1 MLNTLRKI
9 VQEVNAAKDLKAA
22 LGIIVQRVREAM
34 GSQVCSVY
42 LLDPES
48 NRFVL
53 MATEGLNKKAI
64 GKVSMAPNEGL
75 VGLVGTREEPLNLE
89 HASEHPRYR
98 YFAETGEERYASF
111 LGAPIIHHRK
121 VMGVLVIQQKEQRQ
135 FDEGEEAFLVTMSAQ
150 LAGVIAHA
158 EATGSI
164 RGLGRQGKGIQEAKF
179 IGVPGSPGAAVGTAV
194 VVLPPADLEVV
205 PDKTVDDIA
214 AELALFNDALEGVR
228 SDMRALSA
236 RMATQLRPEERA
248 LFDVYLMML
257 EDAAL
262 GNEVVKVI
270 RTGQWAQGAL
280 RQVIG
285 EHINRFELMDDAYL
299 RERASD
305 VKDLGRRLLA
315 YLQQA
320 RQQTLVYPDNCILV
334 SEELSPA
341 MLGEVPEGKLVGL
354 VSVQGSG
361 NSHVAIFARAMGIPT
376 VMGVVDLPYSKID
389 GIQLIVDGYHGEVFT
404 NPSEVL
410 RKQYAEVVE
419 EERQLAQGLDAL
431 RALPCE
437 TLDGHRMPLWVNTGL
452 LADVKRAQERG
463 AEGVGL
469 YRTEVPFMI
478 KERFPSEKEQLAIY
492 REQLAAF
499 HPLPVTMR
507 SLDIGGDKALSYFPI
522 KEDNPFL
529 GWRGIRVTLDHPE
542 IFLVQTRAM
551 LKASEGLNNLR
562 ILLPMISGIQELEEA
577 LHLIHRAWGEVRD
590 EGTDVPLP
598 PVGVMIEIPAA
609 VYQVRELARQVDFL
623 SVGSNDLTQYLLAVD
638 RNNPRVADLYDFL
651 HPAVL
656 QALRLVVAGAH
667 AEGKPVSICG
677 EMAGDPACAVLLM
690 AMGFDGLSMN
700 ATNLPKVKWLL
711 RRVAPSRAGPA
722 SPAPRKSVSASL
734 AQISLAAIKVN
745 PSPGS
750 GAPSNRN
757 PPKRRPRASKLTS
770 CPSGSGSI
778 PARTANV
785 ICACTAPIT
794 PTAGPRTPSASQ
806 LPKRS
811 GRSGNTARKDGAWP
825 QNPPQ

>member
-64 GKVSMAPNEGL
+64 GKVSMALNEGL

-164 RGLGRQGKGIQEAKF
+164 RGLGREGKGIQEAKF

-205 PDKTVDDIA
+205 PDKSVDDIA
-214 AELALFNDALEGVR
+214 AELTLFNNALEGVR

-236 RMATQLRPEERA
+236 KMATQLRPEERA

-320 RQQTLVYPDNCILV
+320 RQQTLIYPDNCILV

-376 VMGVVDLPYSKID
+376 VMGAVDLPYSKID

-478 KERFPSEKEQLAIY
+478 KERSPSEKEQLAIY

-677 EMAGDPACAVLLM
+677 EMAGDPAAAVLLM

-711 RRVAPSRAGPA
+711 RQISMGKAQELLSQVMSIDNPQVIHSTLQLALRNLGLGRMINPA
-722 SPAPRKSVSASL
+722 SDIQA
-734 AQISLAAIKVN
+734 
-745 PSPGS
+745 
-750 GAPSNRN
+750 
-757 PPKRRPRASKLTS
+757 
-770 CPSGSGSI
+770 
-778 PARTANV
+778 
-785 ICACTAPIT
+785 
-794 PTAGPRTPSASQ
+794 
-806 LPKRS
+806 
-811 GRSGNTARKDGAWP
+811 
-825 QNPPQ
+825 

>member
-34 GSQVCSVY
+34 GTQVCSVY
-42 LLDPES
+42 LLDPET

-111 LGAPIIHHRK
+111 LGSPIIHHRR
-121 VMGVLVIQQKEQRQ
+121 VMGVLVVQQKEQRK

-179 IGVPGSPGAAVGTAV
+179 VGVPGSPGAAVGTAV
-194 VVLPPADLEVV
+194 VVLPPADLDVV

-214 AELALFNDALEGVR
+214 AELELFNAALEGVR
-228 SDMRALSA
+228 ADMRALSA
-236 RMATQLRPEERA
+236 KMATQLRPEERA

-262 GNEVVKVI
+262 GNEVVKII
-270 RTGQWAQGAL
+270 RSGQWAQGAL

-320 RQQTLVYPDNCILV
+320 RQQSLVYPDNCILV

-354 VSVQGSG
+354 VSVLGSG

-376 VMGVVDLPYSKID
+376 VMGAVDLPYSKLD

-410 RKQYAEVVE
+410 RKQYADVVE
-419 EERQLAQGLDAL
+419 EERQLTQGLATL
-431 RALPCE
+431 SSLPCE

-507 SLDIGGDKALSYFPI
+507 TLDVGGDKALSYFPI
-522 KEDNPFL
+522 KEENPFL

-551 LKASEGLNNLR
+551 LKASEGLDNLR
-562 ILLPMISGIQELEEA
+562 ILLPMISGVQELEES

-590 EGTDVPLP
+590 EGVDIPMP

-609 VYQVRELARQVDFL
+609 VYQTRELARQVDFL

-656 QALRLVVAGAH
+656 QALCKVVEGAH

-677 EMAGDPACAVLLM
+677 EMAGDPSAAVLLM
-690 AMGFDGLSMN
+690 AMGFDSLSMN

-711 RRVAPSRAGPA
+711 R
-722 SPAPRKSVSASL
+722 
-734 AQISLAAIKVN
+734 QISLGKAKELLAQLMSIDSPQVVHSTLQLALRNLGLGRMIN
-745 PSPGS
+745 P
-750 GAPSNRN
+750 
-757 PPKRRPRASKLTS
+757 ASD
-770 CPSGSGSI
+770 I
-778 PARTANV
+778 QA
-785 ICACTAPIT
+785 
-794 PTAGPRTPSASQ
+794 
-806 LPKRS
+806 
-811 GRSGNTARKDGAWP
+811 
-825 QNPPQ
+825 

>member
-9 VQEVNAAKDLKAA
+9 VQEVNSAKDLKAA
-22 LGIIVQRVREAM
+22 LGIIVLRVKEAM
-34 GSQVCSVY
+34 SSQVCSVY
-42 LLDPES
+42 LLDPEL

-53 MATEGLNKKAI
+53 MATEGLNKRSI

-89 HASEHPRYR
+89 NAADHPRYR

-111 LGAPIIHHRK
+111 LGAPIIHHRR
-121 VMGVLVIQQKEQRQ
+121 VVGVLVIQQKERRQ

-164 RGLGRQGKGIQEAKF
+164 RGLGRQGKGIQEARF
-179 IGVPGSPGAAVGTAV
+179 VGVPGSPGAAVGTALV
-194 VVLPPADLEVV
+194 MLPPADLEVV
-205 PDKTVDDIA
+205 PDKTVSDIT
-214 AELALFNDALEGVR
+214 AELKLFQTALEGVR
-228 SDMRALSA
+228 NDMRTLSA
-236 RMATQLRPEERA
+236 KLATQLRPEERA

-257 EDAAL
+257 DDASL
-262 GNEVVKVI
+262 GSEVTNVI
-270 RTGQWAQGAL
+270 KTGQWAQGAL
-280 RQVIG
+280 RSVVN
-285 EHINRFELMDDAYL
+285 EHVKRFELMDDAYL

-315 YLQQA
+315 YLQEA
-320 RQQTLVYPDNCILV
+320 RQQTLVYPDNTILV

-354 VSVQGSG
+354 ISVLGSG
-361 NSHVAIFARAMGIPT
+361 NSHVAILARAMGIPT
-376 VMGVVDLPYSKID
+376 VMGVVDLPYSKVD
-389 GIQLIVDGYHGEVFT
+389 GIELIVDGYHGEVFT
-404 NPSEVL
+404 NPSEIL
-410 RKQYAEVVE
+410 KKQYSVVVE
-419 EERQLAQGLDAL
+419 EERQLSQGLDAL
-431 RALPCE
+431 RELPCV

-452 LADVKRAQERG
+452 LADVARAQQRG

-478 KERFPSEKEQLAIY
+478 QQRFPSEKEQLAIY

-507 SLDIGGDKALSYFPI
+507 TLDIGGDKSLSYFPI
-522 KEDNPFL
+522 KEENPFL

-562 ILLPMISGIQELEEA
+562 ILLPMISGTHETEEA

-590 EGTDVPLP
+590 EGTDVPMP
-598 PVGVMIEIPAA
+598 PVGVMIEVPAA
-609 VYQVRELARQVDFL
+609 VYQTRELARQVDFL

-638 RNNPRVADLYDFL
+638 RNNPRVADLYDYL

-656 QALRLVVAGAH
+656 QALQSVVRDAH

-677 EMAGDPACAVLLM
+677 EMAGDPAAAVLLM
-690 AMGFDGLSMN
+690 AMGFDSLSMN
-700 ATNLPKVKWLL
+700 ATNLPKVKWML
-711 RRVAPSRAGPA
+711 RQINLSMA
-722 SPAPRKSVSASL
+722 KDLL
-734 AQISLAAIKVN
+734 AQLMKNDNPQVISSSLQLALRNLGLSRMIN
-745 PSPGS
+745 PGS
-750 GAPSNRN
+750 VKGH
-757 PPKRRPRASKLTS
+757 
-770 CPSGSGSI
+770 
-778 PARTANV
+778 
-785 ICACTAPIT
+785 
-794 PTAGPRTPSASQ
+794 
-806 LPKRS
+806 
-811 GRSGNTARKDGAWP
+811 
-825 QNPPQ
+825 

>member
-9 VQEVNAAKDLKAA
+9 VQEVNSAKDLKSA
-22 LGIIVQRVREAM
+22 LTIIVQRVKDAM

-42 LLDPES
+42 LLDPET

-53 MATEGLNKKAI
+53 MATEGLNKRSI
-64 GKVSMAPNEGL
+64 GKVSMSPSEGL

-89 HASEHPRYR
+89 NAADHPRYR

-111 LGAPIIHHRK
+111 LGAPIIHHRR
-121 VMGVLVIQQKEQRQ
+121 VMGVLVIQQKERRQ

-179 IGVPGSPGAAVGTAV
+179 TGVPGSPGAAVGTAV

-205 PDKTVDDIA
+205 PDKTVSDIA
-214 AELALFNDALEGVR
+214 AELLLFNQALERVR
-228 SDMRALSA
+228 ADMRALSA
-236 RMATQLRPEERA
+236 KLATQLRPEERA

-257 EDAAL
+257 DDAAL
-262 GNEVVKVI
+262 GGEVTTVI
-270 RTGQWAQGAL
+270 KTGQWAQGAL
-280 RQVIG
+280 RQVVG
-285 EHINRFELMDDAYL
+285 EHVNRFGLMDDAYL

-305 VKDLGRRLLA
+305 VKDLGRRLLS

-320 RQQTLVYPDNCILV
+320 RQQNLVYPDNSILV
-334 SEELSPA
+334 SEELTPA

-354 VSVQGSG
+354 VSVLGSG

-376 VMGVVDLPYSKID
+376 VMGAVDLPYSKID

-404 NPSEVL
+404 NPSDVL
-410 RKQYAEVVE
+410 RKQYVEVVE
-419 EERQLAQGLDAL
+419 EERQLTQGLAAL
-431 RALPCE
+431 RELPCE

-452 LADVKRAQERG
+452 LADVVRAQERG

-469 YRTEVPFMI
+469 YRTEVPFIM

-551 LKASEGLNNLR
+551 LKASEGLDNLR
-562 ILLPMISGIQELEEA
+562 ILLPMISGTHELEEA

-598 PVGVMIEIPAA
+598 PVGVMIEVPAA

-656 QALRLVVAGAH
+656 QALRLVVEGAH

-677 EMAGDPACAVLLM
+677 EMAGDPSSAVLLM

-711 RRVAPSRAGPA
+711 RQISLGKA
-722 SPAPRKSVSASL
+722 KELL
-734 AQISLAAIKVN
+734 AQIMTIDNPQVIHSTLHLALRNLGLSRVLN
-745 PSPGS
+745 P
-750 GAPSNRN
+750 
-757 PPKRRPRASKLTS
+757 AS
-770 CPSGSGSI
+770 
-778 PARTANV
+778 V
-785 ICACTAPIT
+785 IQ
-794 PTAGPRTPSASQ
+794 S
-806 LPKRS
+806 
-811 GRSGNTARKDGAWP
+811 
-825 QNPPQ
+825 

>member
-9 VQEVNAAKDLKAA
+9 VQEVNSAKDLKTA
-22 LGIIVQRVREAM
+22 LGIIVLRVKEAM

-42 LLDPES
+42 LLDPET

-53 MATEGLNKKAI
+53 MATEGLNKRSI

-89 HASEHPRYR
+89 NAADHPRYR
-98 YFAETGEERYASF
+98 YFAETGEERFASF
-111 LGAPIIHHRK
+111 LGAPIIHHRR
-121 VMGVLVIQQKEQRQ
+121 VVGVLVIQQKERRQ

-179 IGVPGSPGAAVGTAV
+179 VGVPGSPGAAVGTAV
-194 VVLPPADLEVV
+194 VMLPPADLDVV
-205 PDKTVDDIA
+205 PDKTVTDIK
-214 AELALFNDALEGVR
+214 AELELFQTALEGVR
-228 SDMRALSA
+228 NDMRTLSA
-236 RMATQLRPEERA
+236 KLATQLRPEERA

-257 EDAAL
+257 DDASL
-262 GNEVVKVI
+262 GSEVTNVI
-270 RTGQWAQGAL
+270 KTGQWAQGAL
-280 RQVIG
+280 RQVVT
-285 EHINRFELMDDAYL
+285 EHVNRFELMDDAYL

-315 YLQQA
+315 YLQEA
-320 RQQTLVYPDNCILV
+320 RQQTLVYPDNTILI

-354 VSVQGSG
+354 ISVLGSG
-361 NSHVAIFARAMGIPT
+361 NSHVAILARAMGIPT
-376 VMGVVDLPYSKID
+376 VMGLVDLPYSKVD
-389 GIQLIVDGYHGEVFT
+389 GIQMIVDGYKGEVYT

-410 RKQYAEVVE
+410 AKQFAEVVE

-431 RALPCE
+431 RELPCV

-452 LADVKRAQERG
+452 LADVARAQQRG

-478 KERFPSEKEQLAIY
+478 NQRFPSEKEQLAIY

-562 ILLPMISGIQELEEA
+562 ILLPMISGTHETEEA

-590 EGTDVPLP
+590 EGTDVPMP
-598 PVGVMIEIPAA
+598 PVGVMVEIPAA
-609 VYQVRELARQVDFL
+609 VYLTRELARQVDFL

-638 RNNPRVADLYDFL
+638 RNNPRVADLYDYL

-656 QALRLVVAGAH
+656 QALQHVVTEAH

-677 EMAGDPACAVLLM
+677 EMAGDPAAAVLLM
-690 AMGFDGLSMN
+690 AMGFDSLSMN
-700 ATNLPKVKWLL
+700 ATNLPKVKWML
-711 RRVAPSRAGPA
+711 R
-722 SPAPRKSVSASL
+722 
-734 AQISLAAIKVN
+734 QISLGKAKELLAQLMKIDNPQVIHSSLQLALKNLGLARMINPAA
-745 PSPGS
+745 
-750 GAPSNRN
+750 
-757 PPKRRPRASKLTS
+757 PKTL
-770 CPSGSGSI
+770 
-778 PARTANV
+778 
-785 ICACTAPIT
+785 
-794 PTAGPRTPSASQ
+794 
-806 LPKRS
+806 
-811 GRSGNTARKDGAWP
+811 
-825 QNPPQ
+825 

>member
-22 LGIIVQRVREAM
+22 LGIIVQRVKEAM

-42 LLDPES
+42 LLDSET

-53 MATEGLNKKAI
+53 MATDGLLKRSI

-89 HASEHPRYR
+89 NAAAHPRYR

-111 LGAPIIHHRK
+111 LGSPIIHHRR
-121 VMGVLVIQQKEQRQ
+121 VMGVLVIQQKERRQ

-164 RGLGRQGKGIQEAKF
+164 RGLGKQGKGIQEAKF

-205 PDKTVDDIA
+205 PDKAIENVE
-214 AELALFNDALEGVR
+214 AELELFSSALESVR
-228 SDMRALSA
+228 ADMRALSA
-236 RMATQLRPEERA
+236 KMATQLRPEECA

-257 EDAAL
+257 EDASL

-270 RTGQWAQGAL
+270 KTGQWAQGAL
-280 RQVIG
+280 RQVVTD
-285 EHINRFELMDDAYL
+285 HVNRFELMDDAYL

-305 VKDLGRRLLA
+305 IKDLGRRLLA
-315 YLQQA
+315 YLQKA
-320 RQQTLVYPDNCILV
+320 RQQNLTYPDNTILV
-334 SEELSPA
+334 SEELSPS

-354 VSVQGSG
+354 ISVLGSG

-376 VMGVVDLPYSKID
+376 VMGAVDLPYSKID

-404 NPSEVL
+404 NPSEIL
-410 RKQYAEVVE
+410 RKQYADVVE
-419 EERQLAQGLDAL
+419 EERQLSQGLDAL

-452 LADVKRAQERG
+452 LADVTRAQERG

-469 YRTEVPFMI
+469 YRTEVPFMM

-492 REQLAAF
+492 REQLEAF

-507 SLDIGGDKALSYFPI
+507 SLDIGGDKCLSYFPI

-598 PVGVMIEIPAA
+598 PIGMMIEIPAA
-609 VYQVRELARQVDFL
+609 VYQTRDLARQVDFL

-638 RNNPRVADLYDFL
+638 RNNPRVADLYDFF

-656 QALRLVVAGAH
+656 QALRKVVDDSH

-677 EMAGDPACAVLLM
+677 EMAGDPAAAVLLM
-690 AMGFDGLSMN
+690 AMGFDSLSMN

-711 RRVAPSRAGPA
+711 RQITMSKARELLAQVMTIDNPQVIDSTLHLALRNLGLGRMINPA
-722 SPAPRKSVSASL
+722 SDIQA
-734 AQISLAAIKVN
+734 
-745 PSPGS
+745 
-750 GAPSNRN
+750 
-757 PPKRRPRASKLTS
+757 
-770 CPSGSGSI
+770 
-778 PARTANV
+778 
-785 ICACTAPIT
+785 
-794 PTAGPRTPSASQ
+794 
-806 LPKRS
+806 
-811 GRSGNTARKDGAWP
+811 
-825 QNPPQ
+825 

>member
-22 LGIIVQRVREAM
+22 LSIIVQRVKEAM

-48 NRFVL
+48 HRFVL
-53 MATEGLNKKAI
+53 MATDGLNKRSI
-64 GKVSMAPNEGL
+64 GKVSMAPSEGL
-75 VGLVGTREEPLNLE
+75 VGLVGSREEPLNLE
-89 HASEHPRYR
+89 DAASHPRYR

-111 LGAPIIHHRK
+111 LGAPIIHHRR
-121 VMGVLVIQQKEQRQ
+121 VMGVLVVQQKERRQ

-158 EATGSI
+158 EATGTI
-164 RGLGRQGKGIQEAKF
+164 RGLGRQGKGVQEAKF
-179 IGVPGSPGAAVGTAV
+179 VGVPGAPGAAVGTAV
-194 VVLPPADLEVV
+194 VVLPPADLNVV
-205 PDKTVDDIA
+205 PDRNVDDIA
-214 AELALFNDALEGVR
+214 SELELFDKALGWVR
-228 SDMRALSA
+228 EDMQDLS
-236 RMATQLRPEERA
+236 RKLATQLRKEERA

-262 GNEVVKVI
+262 GNEVRKII

-280 RQVIG
+280 RQVVLD
-285 EHINRFELMDDAYL
+285 HVKRFELMDDAYL

-305 VKDLGRRLLA
+305 VRDLGRRLLA
-315 YLQQA
+315 YLQEE
-320 RQQTLVYPDNCILV
+320 RKTSLVYPDNTILV

-354 VSVQGSG
+354 VSVTGSG
-361 NSHVAIFARAMGIPT
+361 NSHVAIFARAMGVPT

-389 GIQLIVDGYHGEVFT
+389 GIKLIVDGYHGEVFT
-404 NPSEVL
+404 NPSEL
-410 RKQYAEVVE
+410 LSKQYADVVE
-419 EERQLAQGLDAL
+419 EERQLTEGLDAL

-452 LADVKRAQERG
+452 LADVARAQQRG

-478 KERFPSEKEQLAIY
+478 NERFPSEKEQLATY
-492 REQLAAF
+492 REQLQAF

-507 SLDIGGDKALSYFPI
+507 TLDIGGDKALSYFPI

-542 IFLVQTRAM
+542 IFLVQARAM

-562 ILLPMISGIQELEEA
+562 ILLPMISGTQELEEA
-577 LHLIHRAWGEVRD
+577 LHLLHRAWGEVRD

-598 PVGVMIEIPAA
+598 PIGLMIEIPAA
-609 VYQVRELARQVDFL
+609 VYQTRELACQVDFL

-656 QALRLVVAGAH
+656 QALQKVVEDAH

-677 EMAGDPACAVLLM
+677 EMAGDPAAAVLLL
-690 AMGFDGLSMN
+690 AMGFDSLSMN

-711 RRVAPSRAGPA
+711 RQITQSKAKELLSQVMTMDNPHLIYSTLHLALRNLGLGRVINPA
-722 SPAPRKSVSASL
+722 SNIQA
-734 AQISLAAIKVN
+734 
-745 PSPGS
+745 
-750 GAPSNRN
+750 
-757 PPKRRPRASKLTS
+757 
-770 CPSGSGSI
+770 
-778 PARTANV
+778 
-785 ICACTAPIT
+785 
-794 PTAGPRTPSASQ
+794 
-806 LPKRS
+806 
-811 GRSGNTARKDGAWP
+811 
-825 QNPPQ
+825 

>member
-22 LGIIVQRVREAM
+22 LSIIVQRVKEAM

-42 LLDPES
+42 LLDPET

-53 MATEGLNKKAI
+53 MATDGLNKRSI
-64 GKVSMAPNEGL
+64 GKVSMAPSEGL
-75 VGLVGTREEPLNLE
+75 VGLVGSREEPLNLE
-89 HASEHPRYR
+89 DAASHPRYR

-111 LGAPIIHHRK
+111 LGAPIIHHRR
-121 VMGVLVIQQKEQRQ
+121 VMGVLVVQQKERRQ

-164 RGLGRQGKGIQEAKF
+164 RGLGRQGKGVQEAKF
-179 IGVPGSPGAAVGTAV
+179 IGVPGAPGAAVGTAV
-194 VVLPPADLEVV
+194 VVLPPADLNVV
-205 PDKTVDDIA
+205 PDRSVDDIA
-214 AELALFNDALEGVR
+214 AELELFDKALGWVR
-228 SDMRALSA
+228 EDMQELSEKL
-236 RMATQLRPEERA
+236 ATQLRKEERA

-262 GNEVVKVI
+262 GNEVRKVI

-280 RQVIG
+280 RQVVLD
-285 EHINRFELMDDAYL
+285 HVKRFELMDDAYL

-305 VKDLGRRLLA
+305 VRDLGRRLLA
-315 YLQQA
+315 YLQEE
-320 RQQTLVYPDNCILV
+320 RKISLVYPDNTILV

-341 MLGEVPEGKLVGL
+341 MLGEVPEGKLAGL
-354 VSVQGSG
+354 ISVTGSG

-389 GIQLIVDGYHGEVFT
+389 GIKLIVDGYHGEVFT
-404 NPSEVL
+404 NPSEL
-410 RKQYAEVVE
+410 LSKQYADVVE
-419 EERQLAQGLDAL
+419 EERQLTEGLDAL

-452 LADVKRAQERG
+452 LADVARAQQRG

-478 KERFPSEKEQLAIY
+478 NERFPSEKEQLATY
-492 REQLAAF
+492 REQLQAF

-507 SLDIGGDKALSYFPI
+507 TLDIGGDKALSYFPI
-522 KEDNPFL
+522 KEENPFL

-562 ILLPMISGIQELEEA
+562 ILLPMISGTQELEEA

-598 PVGVMIEIPAA
+598 PIGVMIEIPAA
-609 VYQVRELARQVDFL
+609 VYQTRELARQVDFL

-656 QALRLVVAGAH
+656 QALQKVVNDAH
-667 AEGKPVSICG
+667 LEGKPVSICG
-677 EMAGDPACAVLLM
+677 EMAGDPAAAVLLL
-690 AMGFDGLSMN
+690 AMGFDSLSMN

-711 RRVAPSRAGPA
+711 RQVTQSKATELLGQVMTMDNPHLIYSTLHLALRNLGLGRVINPA
-722 SPAPRKSVSASL
+722 SNIQA
-734 AQISLAAIKVN
+734 
-745 PSPGS
+745 
-750 GAPSNRN
+750 
-757 PPKRRPRASKLTS
+757 
-770 CPSGSGSI
+770 
-778 PARTANV
+778 
-785 ICACTAPIT
+785 
-794 PTAGPRTPSASQ
+794 
-806 LPKRS
+806 
-811 GRSGNTARKDGAWP
+811 
-825 QNPPQ
+825 

>member
-9 VQEVNAAKDLKAA
+9 VQEVNSAKDLKAA
-22 LGIIVQRVREAM
+22 LTIIVQRVKEAM

-42 LLDPES
+42 LLDPET

-53 MATEGLNKKAI
+53 MATEGLNKRSI
-64 GKVSMAPNEGL
+64 GKVSMSPSEGL

-89 HASEHPRYR
+89 DAASHPRFR

-111 LGAPIIHHRK
+111 LGAPIIHHRR
-121 VMGVLVIQQKEQRQ
+121 VMGVLVIQQKERRQ

-164 RGLGRQGKGIQEAKF
+164 RGLGKQGKGIQEAKF
-179 IGVPGSPGAAVGTAV
+179 LGVAGSPGAAVGTAV
-194 VVLPPADLEVV
+194 VRLPPADLEVV

-214 AELALFNDALEGVR
+214 AELLLFNQALERVR
-228 SDMRALSA
+228 EDMRALSA
-236 RMATQLRPEERA
+236 KLATQLRPEERA

-257 EDAAL
+257 DDAAL
-262 GNEVVKVI
+262 GGEVTTVI
-270 RTGQWAQGAL
+270 KTGQWAQGAL
-280 RQVIG
+280 RQVVG
-285 EHINRFELMDDAYL
+285 EHVNRFELMDDAYL

-320 RQQTLVYPDNCILV
+320 RQQTLVYPDNTILV

-341 MLGEVPEGKLVGL
+341 MLGEVPAGKLVGL
-354 VSVQGSG
+354 VSVLGSG

-376 VMGVVDLPYSKID
+376 VMGAVDLPYSKID
-389 GIQLIVDGYHGEVFT
+389 GIQLIIDGYHGEVFT

-419 EERQLAQGLDAL
+419 EERQLTQGLSAL

-452 LADVKRAQERG
+452 LADVVRAQERG

-478 KERFPSEKEQLAIY
+478 KDRFPSEKEQLAIY

-551 LKASEGLNNLR
+551 LKASAGLDNLR
-562 ILLPMISGIQELEEA
+562 ILLPMISGTHELEEA

-598 PVGVMIEIPAA
+598 PVGVMIEVPAA

-656 QALRLVVAGAH
+656 QALQLVVDGAH

-677 EMAGDPACAVLLM
+677 EMAGDPSAAVLLM

-711 RRVAPSRAGPA
+711 R
-722 SPAPRKSVSASL
+722 
-734 AQISLAAIKVN
+734 QISLSKAKELLGQLMSIDNPQVIHSSLHLALRNLGLSRVLNPAATIQ
-745 PSPGS
+745 
-750 GAPSNRN
+750 A
-757 PPKRRPRASKLTS
+757 
-770 CPSGSGSI
+770 
-778 PARTANV
+778 
-785 ICACTAPIT
+785 
-794 PTAGPRTPSASQ
+794 
-806 LPKRS
+806 
-811 GRSGNTARKDGAWP
+811 
-825 QNPPQ
+825 

>member
-1 MLNTLRKI
+1 MLGTLRKI
-9 VQEVNAAKDLKAA
+9 VQEVNAAKDLKSA
-22 LGIIVQRVREAM
+22 LAIIVQRVKESM

-53 MATEGLNKKAI
+53 MATDGLNKRSI

-89 HASEHPRYR
+89 NAADHPRYR

-111 LGAPIIHHRK
+111 LGAPIIHHRR
-121 VMGVLVIQQKEQRQ
+121 VMGVLVIQQKERRQ

-164 RGLGRQGKGIQEAKF
+164 RGLGKQGKGIQEAKF
-179 IGVPGSPGAAVGTAV
+179 FGVPGSPGAAVGTALV
-194 VVLPPADLEVV
+194 RLPPADLEVV
-205 PDKTVDDIA
+205 PDKRVADVA
-214 AELALFNDALEGVR
+214 AEQALFHNALEAVR
-228 SDMRALSA
+228 ADMRTLSA
-236 RMATQLRPEERA
+236 KLATQLRPEERA

-262 GNEVVKVI
+262 AGEVERI
-270 RTGQWAQGAL
+270 IATGQWAQGAL
-280 RQVIG
+280 RQVVG
-285 EHINRFELMDDAYL
+285 EHIKRFELMDDAYL

-305 VKDLGRRLLA
+305 IKDLGRRLLA
-315 YLQQA
+315 YLQEA
-320 RQQTLVYPDNCILV
+320 RQETLVYPDNTILV

-341 MLGEVPEGKLVGL
+341 MLGEVPAGELVGL
-354 VSVQGSG
+354 GAVLGSG
-361 NSHVAIFARAMGIPT
+361 NSHVAILARAMGIPT
-376 VMGVVDLPYSKID
+376 VMGAVDLPYSKID

-404 NPSEVL
+404 NPSAAL
-410 RKQYAEVVE
+410 SRQYSAVVE
-419 EERQLAQGLDAL
+419 EERELVKGLEAL
-431 RALPCE
+431 RELPCE

-469 YRTEVPFMI
+469 YRTEVPFMMN
-478 KERFPSEKEQLAIY
+478 ERFPSEKEQAKIY

-499 HPLPVTMR
+499 HPQPVTMR
-507 SLDIGGDKALSYFPI
+507 TLDIGGDKSLPYFPI
-522 KEDNPFL
+522 KESNPFL

-551 LKASEGLNNLR
+551 LKASEGLDNLR
-562 ILLPMISGIQELEEA
+562 ILLPMISGTHELEEA

-590 EGTDVPLP
+590 EGVDIPMP
-598 PVGVMIEIPAA
+598 PIGVMIEVPAA
-609 VYQVRELARQVDFL
+609 VYQIRELARQVDFI

-656 QALRLVVAGAH
+656 QALKLVVDGAH
-667 AEGKPVSICG
+667 AEGKPVGICG
-677 EMAGDPACAVLLM
+677 EMAGDPSAAVLLM
-690 AMGFDGLSMN
+690 AMGFDSLSMN

-711 RRVAPSRAGPA
+711 RQISMSKAREL
-722 SPAPRKSVSASL
+722 L
-734 AQISLAAIKVN
+734 AQLQRIDNPHVIHSSLDLALRNLGLARVINPAATIQ
-745 PSPGS
+745 
-750 GAPSNRN
+750 A
-757 PPKRRPRASKLTS
+757 
-770 CPSGSGSI
+770 
-778 PARTANV
+778 
-785 ICACTAPIT
+785 
-794 PTAGPRTPSASQ
+794 
-806 LPKRS
+806 
-811 GRSGNTARKDGAWP
+811 
-825 QNPPQ
+825 

>member
-22 LGIIVQRVREAM
+22 LSIIVQRVKEAM

-42 LLDPES
+42 LLDPET

-53 MATEGLNKKAI
+53 MATDGLNKRSI
-64 GKVSMAPNEGL
+64 GKVSMAPSEGL
-75 VGLVGTREEPLNLE
+75 VGLVGSREEPLNLE
-89 HASEHPRYR
+89 DAASHPRYR

-111 LGAPIIHHRK
+111 LGAPIIHHRR
-121 VMGVLVIQQKEQRQ
+121 VMGVLVVQQKERRQ

-164 RGLGRQGKGIQEAKF
+164 RGLGRQGKGVQEAKF
-179 IGVPGSPGAAVGTAV
+179 VGVPGAPGAAVGTAV
-194 VVLPPADLEVV
+194 VVLPPADLNVV
-205 PDKTVDDIA
+205 PDRSVDDIA
-214 AELALFNDALEGVR
+214 AELELFDKALGWVR
-228 SDMRALSA
+228 EDMQELSEKL
-236 RMATQLRPEERA
+236 ATQLRKEERA

-262 GNEVVKVI
+262 GNEVRKII

-280 RQVIG
+280 RQVVLD
-285 EHINRFELMDDAYL
+285 HVKRFELMDDAYL

-305 VKDLGRRLLA
+305 VRDLGRRLLA
-315 YLQQA
+315 YLQEE
-320 RQQTLVYPDNCILV
+320 RKTSLVYPDSTILV

-354 VSVQGSG
+354 ISVTGSG

-389 GIQLIVDGYHGEVFT
+389 GIKLIVDGYHGEVFT
-404 NPSEVL
+404 NPSEL
-410 RKQYAEVVE
+410 LSKQYADVVE
-419 EERQLAQGLDAL
+419 EERQLTEGLDAL

-452 LADVKRAQERG
+452 LADVARAQQRG

-478 KERFPSEKEQLAIY
+478 NERFPSEKEQLATY
-492 REQLAAF
+492 REQLQAF

-507 SLDIGGDKALSYFPI
+507 TLDIGGDKALSYFPI
-522 KEDNPFL
+522 KEENPFL

-562 ILLPMISGIQELEEA
+562 ILLPMISGTQELEEA

-598 PVGVMIEIPAA
+598 PIGLMIEIPAA
-609 VYQVRELARQVDFL
+609 VYQTRELARQVDFL

-656 QALRLVVAGAH
+656 QALQKVVNDAH
-667 AEGKPVSICG
+667 LEGKPVSICG
-677 EMAGDPACAVLLM
+677 EMAGDPAAAVLLL
-690 AMGFDGLSMN
+690 AMGFDSLSMN

-711 RRVAPSRAGPA
+711 RQVTQSKAKELLGQVMTMDNPHLIYSTLHLALRNLGLGRVINPA
-722 SPAPRKSVSASL
+722 SNIQA
-734 AQISLAAIKVN
+734 
-745 PSPGS
+745 
-750 GAPSNRN
+750 
-757 PPKRRPRASKLTS
+757 
-770 CPSGSGSI
+770 
-778 PARTANV
+778 
-785 ICACTAPIT
+785 
-794 PTAGPRTPSASQ
+794 
-806 LPKRS
+806 
-811 GRSGNTARKDGAWP
+811 
-825 QNPPQ
+825 

>member
-22 LGIIVQRVREAM
+22 LGIIVQRVKEAM

-42 LLDPES
+42 LLDPET

-53 MATEGLNKKAI
+53 MASDGLNKKSI

-89 HASEHPRYR
+89 NAAAHPRYR

-111 LGAPIIHHRK
+111 LGSPIIHHRR
-121 VMGVLVIQQKEQRQ
+121 VMGVLVVQQKERRQ

-164 RGLGRQGKGIQEAKF
+164 RGLGKQGKGIQEAKF

-205 PDKTVDDIA
+205 PDKSVEDID
-214 AELALFNDALEGVR
+214 AELTLFNTALEGVR
-228 SDMRALSA
+228 GDMRALSA
-236 RMATQLRPEERA
+236 KMASQLRPEERA

-262 GNEVVKVI
+262 GNEVVEVI

-280 RQVIG
+280 RQVVG
-285 EHINRFELMDDAYL
+285 EHVKRFELMDDAYL

-320 RQQTLVYPDNCILV
+320 HQQALVYPDNCILV
-334 SEELSPA
+334 SEELSPT

-354 VSVQGSG
+354 VSVLGSG

-376 VMGVVDLPYSKID
+376 VMGAVDLPYSKID

-404 NPSEVL
+404 NPSEIL
-410 RKQYAEVVE
+410 RKQYADVVE
-419 EERQLAQGLDAL
+419 EERQLTQGLDAL

-469 YRTEVPFMI
+469 NRTEVPFKI

-499 HPLPVTMR
+499 HPQPVTMR

-522 KEDNPFL
+522 KEENPFL

-551 LKASEGLNNLR
+551 LKASEGLDNLR
-562 ILLPMISGIQELEEA
+562 ILLPMISGIQELEES

-590 EGTDVPLP
+590 EGVDIPMP

-656 QALRLVVAGAH
+656 QALQLVVNGAH

-677 EMAGDPACAVLLM
+677 EMAGDPAAAVLLM
-690 AMGFDGLSMN
+690 AMGFDSLSMN

-711 RRVAPSRAGPA
+711 RQVSLGKAKELLAQVMTIDSPQVIDSTLSLALRNLGLGRVINPA
-722 SPAPRKSVSASL
+722 SNIQA
-734 AQISLAAIKVN
+734 
-745 PSPGS
+745 
-750 GAPSNRN
+750 
-757 PPKRRPRASKLTS
+757 
-770 CPSGSGSI
+770 
-778 PARTANV
+778 
-785 ICACTAPIT
+785 
-794 PTAGPRTPSASQ
+794 
-806 LPKRS
+806 
-811 GRSGNTARKDGAWP
+811 
-825 QNPPQ
+825 